1 MLDSSSLKRIAKLAK
16 IEINSEE
23 ENEIL
28 MLLNNDIV
36 TVKSIDSINTDGL
49 EPMISPSEINKLV
62 LHNDEV
68 TDGDK
73 QEELMKC
80 APNSMYNYFI
90 VPKVVE

>member
-1 MLDSSSLKRIAKLAK
+1 MLDISSLKRITKLAK

-28 MLLNNDIV
+28 MLLNNDIA

-62 LHNDEV
+62 LHDDEV
-68 TDGDK
+68 TDGNK

>member
-1 MLDSSSLKRIAKLAK
+1 MLDSKSLKRIAKLAK
-16 IEINSEE
+16 IYINNEE
-23 ENEIL
+23 ENKIL
-28 MLLNNDIV
+28 ALLNSDIA
-36 TVKSIDSINTDGL
+36 TVKSISFINTDGF
-49 EPMISPSEINKLV
+49 EPMVNPSETNKLV

-68 TDGDK
+68 ADGDK